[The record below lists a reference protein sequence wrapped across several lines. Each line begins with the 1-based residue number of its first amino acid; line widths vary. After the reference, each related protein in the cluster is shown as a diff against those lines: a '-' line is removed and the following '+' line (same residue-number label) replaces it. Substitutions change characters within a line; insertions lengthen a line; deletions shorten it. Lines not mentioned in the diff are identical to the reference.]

1 MEMTYTDKAILELL
15 NNPKIIPPNDIIQK
29 YTVASH
35 NDVELLVI
43 KVILNIDVDNKGQRG
58 DGERMLYENNFDAY
72 KLSETIL
79 KKILRPLGLLKKIS
93 WGVLI
98 VIDASGNRIIEHS
111 MIKN

>member
-15 NNPKIIPPNDIIQK
+15 NNPKIIPPNDIVHK
-29 YTVASH
+29 YTVASM
-35 NDVELLVI
+35 NDIGLLVI
-43 KVILNIDVDNKGQRG
+43 KVFLNIDINDKGQRG

-79 KKILRPLGLLKKIS
+79 KKILRPLGLLKTIS
-93 WGVLI
+93 WGALV
-98 VIDASGNRIIEHS
+98 VIDSSGHRVIEHP

>member
-1 MEMTYTDKAILELL
+1 MEMTSADRAILGLL
-15 NNPKIIPPNDIIQK
+15 NNPKIIPPNDIVHK

-43 KVILNIDVDNKGQRG
+43 KVILNIDINDKGQRG

-72 KLSETIL
+72 KLSETII
-79 KKILRPLGLLKKIS
+79 KKILRPLGLLKTIS

>member
-15 NNPKIIPPNDIIQK
+15 NNPKIIPPNDIVHK

-43 KVILNIDVDNKGQRG
+43 KVILNIDINDKGQRG

-72 KLSETIL
+72 KLSETIRT
-79 KKILRPLGLLKKIS
+79 KILKPLGLLNKIS

>member
-1 MEMTYTDKAILELL
+1 MEMTSTDRAILGLL

-29 YTVASH
+29 YTVASF
-35 NDVELLVI
+35 NEVELLVI
-43 KVILNIDVDNKGQRG
+43 KVILNIDINDKGQRG

-72 KLSETIL
+72 KLSETIRT
-79 KKILRPLGLLKKIS
+79 KILKPLGLLNKIS